1 MNDEVKNVCECYK
14 NSFFY
19 LYPKLGSQTVA
30 RKEKHPRKKK
40 ERIRFGFRSIAFRY
54 SIIFILAVILIF
66 IVSFIYTLVYTAK
79 ILVTEADNDTAT
91 TMDLVI
97 ARIETTLREVEE
109 VPNMLARFVGSA
121 DPNYTE
127 MRKVLQGMV
136 ISEAYVYGTCMAF
149 EPYAF
154 LKDSLYYAFYS
165 YQGKDGIRTR
175 YLGGNSY
182 DYFEQEWYK
191 KAKEEQKP
199 IWTEPYFD
207 QGGGDTLMCTYSVP
221 MFRDVKGKRQFI
233 GVITLDISITA
244 IGHAISKIKVYET
257 GYAFLVSREGV
268 ILYYPDST
276 LINKNIFKLAEG
288 DSFSRLNFVA
298 ERLKDTTE
306 WNNVSILGASTKTVK
321 IATLPST
328 GWNLVVVFPIQELFS
343 DLLEFLKYLGSIFLL
358 SVAAVFVVTILII
371 RRLTNPLRKLVKAT
385 HQIGHGDFDLE
396 LPRVRRRDEIGVLT
410 KSFSVMLQQLKEHI
424 SSLQKT
430 TAEKEKIESEL
441 TIAHTIQ
448 MGMLPREFPSRSEF
462 ELFAVLD
469 SARAV
474 GGDLY
479 DFFFLDNNHLF
490 ISVGDV
496 SGKGVPASLFMTVV
510 RTLFRS
516 RTMDG
521 QPLHQIMSQINTEL
535 CKDNPNI
542 MFVTMI
548 AGIINLRSGNI
559 SLCNAGHNPP
569 LIMDKEGVVQRKT
582 LFSAIPLGI
591 QEYHHYKTEL
601 VQLNPGDRLILYT
614 DGITEAL
621 NIQGEFYNENYLS
634 KVLFHH
640 HRADVPT
647 LVKEVVKSI
656 HKFAEGV
663 EQADDITLLILGY
676 QKNIDAD
683 DSATVTRAIRVPNQ
697 LDQLHVIVNTIE
709 EISGEWNISS
719 KASMELNLV
728 LEELF
733 TNIVFYAFP
742 DKKEHLIDIR
752 FTLTPEGVL
761 EVVIIDDG
769 KYFDLIEASEEV
781 KLDAAI
787 EERKVGGLG
796 IHFVKQMMDEMYY
809 QRRAGKNV
817 VTLRKYIK

>member
-1 MNDEVKNVCECYK
+1 M
-14 NSFFY
+14 S
-19 LYPKLGSQTVA
+19 
-30 RKEKHPRKKK
+30 RKEKHPGKKK
-40 ERIRFGFRSIAFRY
+40 DRIRFGFRSVAFRY
-54 SIIFILAVILIF
+54 SLIFILAVILIF

-79 ILVTEADNDTAT
+79 ILVNEADNDTAN

-97 ARIETTLREVEE
+97 ARIENTLREVEE
-109 VPNMLARFVGSA
+109 VPNVLARFVGSA
-121 DPNYTE
+121 DPNYGE
-127 MRKVLQGMV
+127 MRKVLQGIV
-136 ISEAYVYGTCMAF
+136 ISEPYVYGTCIAF
-149 EPYAF
+149 EPYTF
-154 LKDSLYYAFYS
+154 LKDSLYYAMYS
-165 YQGKDGIRTR
+165 YQGKDGIKTR
-175 YLGGNSY
+175 YLGGSSY

-191 KAKEEQKP
+191 KAKEEKKP

-221 MFRDVKGKRQFI
+221 LFRDLNGKKQFI
-233 GVITLDISITA
+233 GVITLDISISA
-244 IGHAISKIKVYET
+244 IGKAISEIKVYET
-257 GYAFLVSREGV
+257 GYAFLLSKEGA
-268 ILYYPDST
+268 ILYYPDSS
-276 LINKNIFKLAEG
+276 LINKNIFQLSNDDE
-288 DSFSRLNFVA
+288 FPRLQSVA

-306 WNNVSILGASTKTVK
+306 RPNVSVLGSSTNTVK
-321 IATLPST
+321 IASLPST
-328 GWNLVVVFPIQELFS
+328 GWHLVVVFPLQEIFS
-343 DLLEFLKYLGSIFLL
+343 DLLDFLKYLGSIFLF
-358 SVAAVFVVTILII
+358 SVAAVFIVTILII

-396 LPRVRRRDEIGVLT
+396 LPRVKRKDEIGVLA
-410 KSFSVMLQQLKEHI
+410 KSFSVMLEQLKEHI
-424 SSLQKT
+424 KTLQKT

-448 MGMLPREFPSRSEF
+448 MGMLPREFPIRSEF
-462 ELFAVLD
+462 ELFAMLD

-479 DFFFLDNNHLF
+479 DFFFLDNDHLF

-521 QPLHQIMSQINTEL
+521 QPLHQIMSLINKEL
-535 CKDNPNI
+535 CKGNPNI
-542 MFVTMI
+542 MFVTMV
-548 AGIINLRSGNI
+548 AGIINLRTGTI
-559 SLCNAGHNPP
+559 ELCNAGHNPP
-569 LIMDKEGVVQRKT
+569 LIMDKEGMVQRKT

-591 QEYHHYKTEL
+591 QDYHSFKTEII
-601 VQLNPGDRLILYT
+601 QLNPGDRLVLYT

-621 NIQGEFYNENYLS
+621 NVKGEFYNENYLS
-634 KVLFHH
+634 NVLYHH
-640 HRADVPT
+640 RRADVPN

-656 HKFAEGV
+656 HQFAEGI

-676 QKNIDAD
+676 QKNIISVETALE
-683 DSATVTRAIRVPNQ
+683 TRAIRIPNQ
-697 LDQLHVIVNTIE
+697 LDQLHVIVETIDVL
-709 EISGEWNISS
+709 SSEWNISS

-742 DKKEHLIDIR
+742 DKKEHLIDIC
-752 FTLTPEGVL
+752 FSLSTSGVL
-761 EVVIIDDG
+761 EVVIVDDG

-796 IHFVKQMMDEMYY
+796 IHFVKQMMDEMHY
-809 QRRAGKNV
+809 QRKGGKNI
-817 VTLRKYIK
+817 VTLKKYIK